1 MRQPQIHKL
10 FLVRLGKLALS
21 MQELRFDLNE
31 KNEELSRYH
40 SPGPG
45 AASAPVPT
53 RINCESMETS
63 MIKNRLK
70 VSKQS

>member
-21 MQELRFDLNE
+21 MQELGFDLNE
-31 KNEELSRYH
+31 KNALSRYH